1 MIKEIKYLFYLAVL
15 SIFIFLVINYYFSD
29 YYEKKSN
36 RKISNFLDNFNS
48 KNIDLP
54 LIKSDTKNIIEY
66 KINSDQMIN
75 TKQRKFWDL
84 INEK

>member
-1 MIKEIKYLFYLAVL
+1 MIKEIKYLFYLVVL
-15 SIFIFLVINYYFSD
+15 AIFIFLVINYYFSD

-54 LIKSDTKNIIEY
+54 LIKNDTKNIIEY

-84 INEK
+84 IK

>member
-1 MIKEIKYLFYLAVL
+1 MIKEIRYLFYLVVL

-66 KINSDQMIN
+66 KINSDQIIN
-75 TKQRKFWDL
+75 KKQRKFWDL
-84 INEK
+84 IE

>member
-1 MIKEIKYLFYLAVL
+1 MIKEIKYLFYLVVL

-66 KINSDQMIN
+66 KINSDQIIN

-84 INEK
+84 IE

>member
-1 MIKEIKYLFYLAVL
+1 MIKEIRYLFYLVVL

-36 RKISNFLDNFNS
+36 RKISNFLDNLNS
-48 KNIDLP
+48 KNFDLP
-54 LIKSDTKNIIEY
+54 IIKSDTKNIIEY
-66 KINSDQMIN
+66 KIDSDQMIN

-84 INEK
+84 IK

>member
-29 YYEKKSN
+29 YYEKKSYI
-36 RKISNFLDNFNS
+36 KISNFLDNFDS

-84 INEK
+84 IK

>member
-29 YYEKKSN
+29 YYEKKSYI
-36 RKISNFLDNFNS
+36 KISNFLDNFDS

>member
-66 KINSDQMIN
+66 KINSDQIIN
-75 TKQRKFWDL
+75 KKQRKFWDL
-84 INEK
+84 IK

>member
-1 MIKEIKYLFYLAVL
+1 MIKEIRYLFYLVVL

-36 RKISNFLDNFNS
+36 RQISNFLDNFNS

-66 KINSDQMIN
+66 KINSDQLIN

-84 INEK
+84 IK

>member
-1 MIKEIKYLFYLAVL
+1 MIKEIRYLFYLVVL

-66 KINSDQMIN
+66 KISLDEMIN
-75 TKQRKFWDL
+75 TKKRKFWEL
-84 INEK
+84 IK

>member
-1 MIKEIKYLFYLAVL
+1 MIKEIKYLFYLVVL

-36 RKISNFLDNFNS
+36 RKISNFLDNFSS

>member
-1 MIKEIKYLFYLAVL
+1 MIKEIKYLFYLLVV
-15 SIFIFLVINYYFSD
+15 STFFFLVINYYFSD

-66 KINSDQMIN
+66 KINSDEMIN

-84 INEK
+84 IK

>member
-1 MIKEIKYLFYLAVL
+1 MIKEIRYLFYLVVL

>member
-15 SIFIFLVINYYFSD
+15 AIFIFLVINYYFSD

-36 RKISNFLDNFNS
+36 RKISNFLDKFNS

-84 INEK
+84 IK